1 MRTRFV
7 ERDTSADNG
16 DTGSRHLLVQIA
28 SGPDPRDLPA
38 NHGRGAHEAAGN
50 PHSRIRNAFDNRF
63 RDVDGELGT
72 RTATERNE
80 HRPRVT
86 LLFLIEQIRIEQRK
100 SRTRERC
107 SALCARVHRDAAVDD
122 EIGVEATESQ
132 VVHADDEA
140 AGATPR
146 GDPSARGGGNGVVD
160 NEHVRRESSQQMRRA
175 AADNVTTEGQGGFFH
190 RESAAQRDQWTHA
203 KGAGQRAAA
212 HQVTEAPPGTCRCA
226 KQNPKVSAGC
236 HDMLR

>member
-16 DTGSRHLLVQIA
+16 DTGSRHFLVQIA

-80 HRPRVT
+80 PAGLPSNHQSNSAGVRPRVP
-86 LLFLIEQIRIEQRK
+86 QASP
-100 SRTRERC
+100 SR
-107 SALCARVHRDAAVDD
+107 
-122 EIGVEATESQ
+122 
-132 VVHADDEA
+132 
-140 AGATPR
+140 
-146 GDPSARGGGNGVVD
+146 
-160 NEHVRRESSQQMRRA
+160 RR
-175 AADNVTTEGQGGFFH
+175 
-190 RESAAQRDQWTHA
+190 
-203 KGAGQRAAA
+203 
-212 HQVTEAPPGTCRCA
+212 
-226 KQNPKVSAGC
+226 
-236 HDMLR
+236 